1 MAGHSK
7 WHNIKHKKAK
17 EDAKKGLIF
26 TKLSKEITISVKN
39 GGVDPA
45 INIGLR
51 FLLTKAK
58 DWNMPK
64 ENIERALKKGTGPLD
79 GVVYESI
86 NYEGYAPE
94 NIPVIIQA
102 LTDNKNR
109 TVSDL
114 RHVFNKAGGRL
125 VDSGS
130 ISWMFDY
137 RGLLEFDHLKKSEED
152 LLEELLEAD
161 IIDLEVGDDLSTVIC
176 EVVNLDSIRMFL
188 EKKGYVVKSMEPT
201 WIAKNSMQLSGEAK
215 DTVAT
220 FLEKLEDMDDVKEI
234 FSSFEE

>member
-1 MAGHSK
+1 VAGHSK

-39 GGVDPA
+39 GGSDPA

-51 FLLTKAK
+51 LLLAKAK

-64 ENIERALKKGTGPLD
+64 ENVERALKKGSGPLD
-79 GVVYESI
+79 GTSYESVT
-86 NYEGYAPE
+86 YEGYAPE
-94 NIPVIIQA
+94 NVAVVVHA

-114 RHVFNKAGGRL
+114 RHIFNKAGGRL
-125 VDSGS
+125 VDAGG

-137 RGLLEFDHLKKSEED
+137 RGTIEFDPAGKDEESLLED
-152 LLEELLEAD
+152 LLEAD
-161 IIDLEVGDDLSTVIC
+161 IIDLKVDPEVALVVCD
-176 EVVNLDSIRMFL
+176 VVNLDEIRIFL
-188 EKKGYVVKSMEPT
+188 ERKGYAVKSMEPS
-201 WIAKNSMQLSGEAK
+201 WIPKNTINLDGEEKTAVT
-215 DTVAT
+215 D

-234 FSSFEE
+234 YANLE